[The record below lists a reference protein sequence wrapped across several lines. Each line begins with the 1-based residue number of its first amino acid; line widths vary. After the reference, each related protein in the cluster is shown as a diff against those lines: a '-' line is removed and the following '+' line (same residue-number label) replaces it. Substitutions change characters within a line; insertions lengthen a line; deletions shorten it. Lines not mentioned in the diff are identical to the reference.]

1 MNGIPT
7 AGILLFKNNT
17 VLLVKHKEAA
27 GHLNGVYGIPGGHI
41 EPGET
46 IEQAGIRELQEETG
60 LVVQLSDLRSYSN
73 NSYTADIIRKNG
85 DQQTFTMTIFY
96 SDTFSGE
103 LKAGPETNPVW
114 VDVDKLDLFNLLPN
128 VEQAILDAQSFFHL

>member
-1 MNGIPT
+1 MEGIPT
-7 AGILLFKNNT
+7 AGILLIKNNT

-27 GHLNGVYGIPGGHI
+27 GHLNGVYGIPGGKI

-46 IEQAGIRELQEETG
+46 VAEAGVRELREETG
-60 LVVQLSDLRSYSN
+60 LIVQLSNLHTYSN

-96 SDTFSGE
+96 CDQFTGV
-103 LKAGPETNPVW
+103 LHAGPETNPVW
-114 VDVDKLDLFNLLPN
+114 VDVDKLYLYNLLPN
-128 VEQAILDAQSFFHL
+128 VEKAIGDVRNVINE